1 MTKLHILISEKLRR
15 QILNGT
21 YQPGE
26 QLPSERQ
33 LMESFEVSRITI
45 RRAISNLVNQG
56 LVESQQGKGVFINHR
71 QKVTYSL
78 SSPLIFLEQDMQRQG
93 IDFVSRNLVFEEILA
108 PKDVKV
114 ALNLSPEEPS
124 VYLQKKLFLINNDP
138 GGIDVTYIVPD
149 LGKTY
154 AQELQQK
161 MTFPFLEKQGIRIE
175 RLDSVLEC
183 TYADREMSEYLEVNL
198 GHPLLVFRYTAF
210 TAENRPILQGESLS
224 RGDRFCYSLSISRDR
239 PPV

>member
-15 QILNGT
+15 QILNSS

-33 LMESFEVSRITI
+33 LMEIFEVSRITI
-45 RRAISNLVNQG
+45 RRAISNLASQG
-56 LVESQQGKGVFINHR
+56 LVESKQGKGVFVTHR

-78 SSPLIFLEQDMQRQG
+78 SSPLIFLAQDMQRQG
-93 IDFVSRNLVFEEILA
+93 IHFTSQNLLFQEVAA
-108 PKDVKV
+108 PKDVKSS
-114 ALNLSPEEPS
+114 LNLSAKS
-124 VYLQKKLFLINNDP
+124 ATVYLQKKLFIINHSP
-138 GGIDVTYIVPD
+138 GGVDITYILPE

-154 AQELQQK
+154 AQELQQG
-161 MTFPFLEKQGIRIE
+161 MTFPILEQHNIVIN

-210 TAENRPILQGESLS
+210 TTENRPILQGESLS
-224 RGDRFCYSLSISRDR
+224 RGDRFCYSLSVSR
-239 PPV
+239 